1 MAFLLDTWAWLSGNW
16 PEMVA
21 ALTLLLA
28 SAEAIVRLTPT
39 KADDG
44 AVERVGKLLK
54 WLFDLVKAPN
64 VKLEDGKVSLHE
76 RR

>member
-1 MAFLLDTWAWLSGNW
+1 MAWLMDIWSWLSGNW

-21 ALTLLLA
+21 ALSLLLA

-39 KADDG
+39 KSDDG
-44 AVERVGKLLK
+44 AVERIGKILK
-54 WLFDLVKAPN
+54 WIFDLVKAPN
-64 VKLEDGKVSLHE
+64 VKLENGKVSMHE